1 MSAVKSA
8 KSIDY
13 SNRSKL
19 YDLYDSCLLDPHL
32 AGVIDKRL
40 RGVTRM
46 PVEFQR
52 DNQPVDEIND
62 LLTAPWFKDFRKDVL
77 KSIFYGFTLVQFRW
91 DDDGNLTYQNI
102 DRRHF
107 DPIMQQ
113 ILKYEF
119 DSSGEP
125 LDNFSNTIFIGSR
138 RDIGMLAEL
147 VPAVLYKRGNISDW
161 AQFCNIFG
169 MPIREYTYDAGDE
182 ETRRR
187 LIADAKRQGA
197 NAVYIHPKESELRFV
212 EASKYQTG
220 TSALYKSFTDYWD
233 SQISIRVLGNTLTT
247 DAKTTGTQALGT
259 VHKAEEDDMTAD
271 DRQLILDVLNYQVK
285 PVLEQMGFNIAGG
298 EFVFPEHEDFDP
310 LKQIQIVEKLHTMG
324 LPMDDD
330 YLYETFKVAKPANYD
345 QLKIRASRMQ
355 SQARLSYAEAQP
367 DLSKAEKI
375 RANRTQSQAC
385 LSYAEVQPDLSNAA
399 QRQALQQQ
407 LQGTKDDD
415 DDTDEHKKALEHRSN
430 ADKTTLKNRFMSFF
444 GVAPS
449 HHGADSDW

>member
-1 MSAVKSA
+1 MAKNNNENLILQSGLRLQEGMRQPDVVLQMPEIFMFNMTSYMSAVKSA

-13 SNRSKL
+13 SNRAKL
-19 YDLYDSCLLDPHL
+19 YDLYESCLLDPHL

-52 DNQPVDEIND
+52 DNQPVDEINE
-62 LLTAPWFKDFRKDVL
+62 LLAAPWFKEFRKDVL

-91 DDDGNLTYQNI
+91 SDDGNLTYQSV

-125 LDNFSNTIFIGSR
+125 LENFTNTVFVGSR

-169 MPIREYTYDAGDE
+169 MPIREYTYEAGDE

-187 LIADAKRQGA
+187 LISDAKRQGA
-197 NAVYIHPKESELRFV
+197 NAVYIHPKESDLTLR
-212 EASKYQTG
+212 ESGNKTG
-220 TSALYKSFTDYWD
+220 SSELYKNFTDYWD

-285 PVLEQMGFNIAGG
+285 PVLEQMGFNVAGG

-345 QLKIRASRMQ
+345 QLK
-355 SQARLSYAEAQP
+355 
-367 DLSKAEKI
+367 AEK
-375 RANRTQSQAC
+375 
-385 LSYAEVQPDLSNAA
+385 AA

-415 DDTDEHKKALEHRSN
+415 SNEHKKALEHRSN
-430 ADKTTLKNRFMSFF
+430 ADKTTLKNRLMSFF
-444 GVAPS
+444 GVAPR